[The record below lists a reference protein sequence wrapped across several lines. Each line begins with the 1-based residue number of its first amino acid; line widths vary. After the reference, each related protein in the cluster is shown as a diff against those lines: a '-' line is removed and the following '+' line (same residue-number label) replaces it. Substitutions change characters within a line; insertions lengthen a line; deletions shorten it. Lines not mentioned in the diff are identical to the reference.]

1 MNRPFHRNDI
11 DIRARQRDASYY
23 KTGGGGRLLKEPSEA
38 TEARERER
46 EKDTAIKNQWPS
58 LLCSRSV
65 NSDDVDLITIR
76 PVNLKAVKIGTSDDN

>member
-46 EKDTAIKNQWPS
+46 EREMDVKNNKPRELS
-58 LLCSRSV
+58 LFMSLYFIQRLT
-65 NSDDVDLITIR
+65 NTI
-76 PVNLKAVKIGTSDDN
+76 P